1 MGEGTQ
7 GPVALRGTA
16 ASRPGGGRRSGTEPG
31 QDDPRCP
38 LQRSKR
44 MGRLGAQST
53 PEYLASPKPR
63 FPGHGVVPEVPAAA
77 VSGLGAAGHGP
88 SSAPVLPPPSRCWKI
103 TRCWLPIT
111 SFRGI
116 EPPPPL
122 QLGLALPQYLTP
134 SSTPTDDLVHMTAPP
149 EPELRTWQ
157 TTLQTFLH
165 GGSAQCLLAGVSGV

>member
-1 MGEGTQ
+1 
-7 GPVALRGTA
+7 
-16 ASRPGGGRRSGTEPG
+16 
-31 QDDPRCP
+31 
-38 LQRSKR
+38 

-149 EPELRTWQ
+149 GARAQNLANEPYRHFCMEV
-157 TTLQTFLH
+157 LH
-165 GGSAQCLLAGVSGV
+165 NVYWLVSLGFDSNSNIPYLAEEKNAPFPLKKN